1 MVGLEISKLKGNQSE
16 LLKQELFV
24 ENIWFKC

>member
-16 LLKQELFV
+16 LRKQELFV